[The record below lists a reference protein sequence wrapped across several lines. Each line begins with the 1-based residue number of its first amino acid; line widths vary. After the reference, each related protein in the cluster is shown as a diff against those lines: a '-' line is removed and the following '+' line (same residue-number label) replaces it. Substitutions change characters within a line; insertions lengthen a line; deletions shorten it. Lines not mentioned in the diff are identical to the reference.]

1 MAVRV
6 LDRNGNIKTITTTV
20 VTGET
25 DPIWIA
31 DKPDYLTI
39 LSASATYSVLG
50 HTHTFASLT
59 GKPTTIAGYGIT
71 DYNSLWDTRL
81 ALKTTTNLA
90 EGTNL
95 YFTDARAI
103 AAPLTGYVSGAGTIT
118 AADTILQAIQKLNGN
133 IVPVPID
140 TDGTLTANSDLVV
153 ASQKATKTY
162 ADTKTTLATVN
173 AQNLSAFAST
183 TSAQMASVVSDETG
197 SGSLVFA
204 TSPTLVTPAL
214 GTPSSG
220 NLSNCTFPLLD
231 EKILAYQALGSTLI
245 AQNVNGGLGEAMYST
260 SIFTDNRVLYMGV
273 WLPVAQTITGVKW
286 KQVTQGNYT
295 ADNYNGVGLYS
306 YSGGTLTLVASST
319 DDGNIWKATSG
330 TISSKAFSSPYVA
343 ARGLYFVAHL
353 YCSSAQVT
361 APVTAMILSTTGVN
375 TITDFTNSAKLNG
388 FQTGQ
393 TALPASVAMNSIT
406 AYFQEVWTGL
416 Y

>member
-1 MAVRV
+1 
-6 LDRNGNIKTITTTV
+6 
-20 VTGET
+20 
-25 DPIWIA
+25 
-31 DKPDYLTI
+31 
-39 LSASATYSVLG
+39 LG

-197 SGSLVFA
+197 SGS
-204 TSPTLVTPAL
+204 
-214 GTPSSG
+214 
-220 NLSNCTFPLLD
+220 
-231 EKILAYQALGSTLI
+231 
-245 AQNVNGGLGEAMYST
+245 
-260 SIFTDNRVLYMGV
+260 
-273 WLPVAQTITGVKW
+273 
-286 KQVTQGNYT
+286 
-295 ADNYNGVGLYS
+295 
-306 YSGGTLTLVASST
+306 
-319 DDGNIWKATSG
+319 
-330 TISSKAFSSPYVA
+330 
-343 ARGLYFVAHL
+343 
-353 YCSSAQVT
+353 
-361 APVTAMILSTTGVN
+361 
-375 TITDFTNSAKLNG
+375 
-388 FQTGQ
+388 
-393 TALPASVAMNSIT
+393 
-406 AYFQEVWTGL
+406 
-416 Y
+416 